1 MVCGTLS
8 DYRTI
13 GQRRLTINGAASSSP
28 VGNDIPDRCG
38 INAGNGEPAA
48 PDSSSCCFA
57 FYVVLGICISKRRVR
72 VSGKGQ
78 AAGEQ
83 GKPGCGGA
91 DKPWRVL
98 YCLAQ
103 KMPVFQISG
112 RFLVFKLKEIF
123 SPIASFE
130 SRFFLILHNINPK

>member
-57 FYVVLGICISKRRVR
+57 FYVVLGICISKRRVGSAAKASAR
-72 VSGKGQ
+72 GTREAQ
-78 AAGEQ
+78 AAEALISHGVCFTALR
-83 GKPGCGGA
+83 K
-91 DKPWRVL
+91 
-98 YCLAQ
+98 

>member
-8 DYRTI
+8 DYRAI

-38 INAGNGEPAA
+38 INAGNGESAA
-48 PDSSSCCFA
+48 SDSSSCCFA

-83 GKPGCGGA
+83 GKLGCGGA

-103 KMPVFQISG
+103 KMPVFHISG

-123 SPIASFE
+123 SHIASF
-130 SRFFLILHNINPK
+130 